1 MLHPTQS
8 RLFWRRPFT
17 ANHLTDTE
25 PQENTQTK
33 YNSKKQTKNTAAQHY
48 PGLVVSYDIW
58 PVKVGLYYNAA
69 KSTRGEISVTPH
81 AYLPL
86 STVQCLVLNETT

>member
-8 RLFWRRPFT
+8 RLFWRRSFT

-33 YNSKKQTKNTAAQHY
+33 YNSKKQTKNTAVQHY
-48 PGLVVSYDIW
+48 PGLVVCYDIW
-58 PVKVGLYYNAA
+58 PVEVGLYYNAA

-81 AYLPL
+81 AYLP
-86 STVQCLVLNETT
+86 TEQHHCQPCNV